1 MGMSKLLFKKI
12 IVLLAILVFL
22 SLTTFNGLNF
32 YKMLTDKSESA
43 RSVPLTVAESQSK
56 MIPPPNTIS
65 QWHLMGIKSPEP
77 IKAPKTTLQLKLVGI
92 ISSTVDGQ
100 ARAIIEVLPGKQKH
114 FEVGDEIK
122 KNVDIKSI
130 NIDHIVINHNSR
142 EEILPLNPLKSKAPI
157 IKKVVVE

>member
-12 IVLLAILVFL
+12 IVLLAILIFL

-32 YKMLTDKSESA
+32 YKMLTDKPESA
-43 RSVPLTVAESQSK
+43 RRVPLTVAELQSK

-100 ARAIIEVLPGKQKH
+100 ARAIIEILPGKQKH
-114 FEVGDEIK
+114 FAAGDEIK

-130 NIDHIVINHNSR
+130 NIDYIVINHNSR
-142 EEILPLNPLKSKAPI
+142 EEILPLNFLKSKKSI
-157 IKKVVVE
+157 IKKVVVK